1 MEVLYERCCGLDVHQ
16 RTVVACA
23 VVPGARGRPQKTIR
37 TFGTTTDE
45 LEQLADWL
53 VAEGVT
59 HVAMESTGVLW
70 KPVFNILGGRLEVL
84 VANARHVKAVP
95 GRKTD
100 VADSEWLADLLQHGL
115 LRPSFIPD
123 RAQRELR
130 DLTRTRTSLIDER
143 SRTVRR
149 LQKVLEDANVKLT
162 SVATDIMGASGRAIL
177 RALVAGT
184 TDPASLADLARGKL
198 RTKLPALE
206 RALSGRLN
214 DHHRLLLATHLAHV
228 DFLDETIERLSQE
241 IAARLR
247 PVEDDLE
254 RLETIPGVKRRTV
267 EVLAAETG
275 LDMTR
280 FPSAAHLASWAG
292 VCPGNYESAGKRK
305 GGKTRR
311 GSKWLRRALV
321 EAGRAAARSKR
332 SYFHGQYR
340 RLAARRGPNK
350 AALAIG
356 HAILTTVY
364 YLLTRQDTYRDLSPT
379 YLEERLRARAQQR
392 AIQQLQRLGYEV
404 TLTPLAPAA

>member
-1 MEVLYERCCGLDVHQ
+1 MQVLYERCCGLDVHQ

-59 HVAMESTGVLW
+59 HAAMESTGVLW
-70 KPVFNILGGRLEVL
+70 KPVFNVLAGRLEVL
-84 VANARHVKAVP
+84 VVNAQHVKAVP

-115 LRPSFIPD
+115 LQPSFIPD

-149 LQKVLEDANVKLT
+149 LQKVLEDANIKLT
-162 SVATDIMGASGRAIL
+162 TVATDIMGASGRAML
-177 RALVAGT
+177 GALVAGT

-198 RTKLPALE
+198 RTKLPALT
-206 RALSGRLN
+206 RAMTGRLN

-228 DFLDETIERLSQE
+228 DFLDETIERLSQT
-241 IAARLR
+241 IAERLR
-247 PVEDDLE
+247 SVEHDLE
-254 RLETIPGVKRRTV
+254 RLQTIPGVKRRTV

-332 SYFHGQYR
+332 SYFHAQYR

-392 AIQQLQRLGYEV
+392 AVQQLQQLGCAV
-404 TLTPLAPAA
+404 TLTPVAPAA